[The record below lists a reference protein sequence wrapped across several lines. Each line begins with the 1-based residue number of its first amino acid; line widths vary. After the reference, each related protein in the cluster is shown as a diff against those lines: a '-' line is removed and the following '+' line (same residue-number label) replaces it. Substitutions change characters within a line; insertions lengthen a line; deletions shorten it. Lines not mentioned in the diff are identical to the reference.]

1 MESPRKINIEVAS
14 NIVDFEGTK
23 NQISLFTEA
32 TYRHERGKAFLMYE
46 ETEVSGMEGTKTLL
60 TYDGE
65 MLQIKRF
72 GANDSVL
79 RIKADASFENVYH
92 TPYGTFLMTTCG
104 QRIDW
109 HDEGKLHIE
118 LYYTLEIA
126 GENQAPSTVQIII
139 TES

>member
-1 MESPRKINIEVAS
+1 MEAPRKINIEVAS
-14 NIVDFEGTK
+14 NIVDFEGLPS
-23 NQISLFTEA
+23 QINLFTEA

-60 TYDGE
+60 TFDGD
-65 MLQIKRF
+65 LLLIKRF

-79 RIKADASFENVYH
+79 RIKVDESFENVYH
-92 TPYGTFLMTTCG
+92 TAYGTFIMTTCG

-109 HDEGKLHIE
+109 HDTEKLHIK
-118 LYYTLEIA
+118 LSYTLKIS

-139 TES
+139 TEK